1 MVIAMTAQD
10 RKWEAESD
18 ARTLMDSQVISSDKK
33 RLTAAVKAAK
43 RMAAEKDKEAK
54 AMKGIAKRKPK
65 KK

>member
-1 MVIAMTAQD
+1 MVTAMTAQD

-43 RMAAEKDKEAK
+43 RMAAEKEKEAR
-54 AMKGIAKRKPK
+54 AMKGVAKRKTK

>member
-1 MVIAMTAQD
+1 MARAITAED
-10 RKWEAESD
+10 KRWEAESD
-18 ARTLMDSQVISSDKK
+18 ARTLMDSQVISGDKK
-33 RLTAAVKAAK
+33 RLAAAVKAAK

>member
-18 ARTLMDSQVISSDKK
+18 ARTLMFSQVISSDKK

-43 RMAAEKDKEAK
+43 RMAAEKSRRSKGNERYCKKE
-54 AMKGIAKRKPK
+54 PK

>member
-43 RMAAEKDKEAK
+43 RMAAEKAEEAK
-54 AMKGIAKRKPK
+54 AMKGVAK
-65 KK
+65 KKTKEK